1 MIYKSY
7 IVEQNMRNLKE
18 NCILFYGENI
28 GLKNEIKDK
37 VRSSNMDSEIVIF
50 SQDEILKNKS
60 LLINEIQNISL
71 FEKKKIYF
79 LNEVNDKILPII
91 EDLGNIA
98 DHKIYLFSE
107 ILDKKSKIRSY
118 FEKSREKAVV
128 ACYPDNDLTIKKI
141 ILEKLKGFQGLTPD
155 NLNLIVENC
164 NQDRMKLTNE
174 INKIII
180 CFENKKIDSD
190 KLEQLLNVRSNND
203 FSILK
208 DQAINGNKFLTNK
221 LLNDTILESEKNIF
235 YINSINQRLSRI
247 KEINK
252 ISKVG
257 NVEAAIEKLRPPVFW
272 KDKTNFI
279 LQAKK
284 WDESKINKILKKTYL
299 LEKRFK
305 KSTIINRE
313 VLIKKL
319 IVDICVLANA

>member
-7 IVEQNMRNLKE
+7 IVEQNIKSLKE
-18 NCILFYGENI
+18 NCVLFYGENL
-28 GLKNEIKDK
+28 GLKNEIKNK
-37 VRSSNMDSEIVIF
+37 IRSINIDSEIIIF
-50 SQDEILKNKS
+50 NQEEILKNNN
-60 LLINEIQNISL
+60 LLNSEIQNVSL

-79 LNEVNDKILPII
+79 LDDVNDKILPII
-91 EDLGNIA
+91 EELETDS

-107 ILDKKSKIRSY
+107 ILDKKSKIRNY
-118 FEKSREKAVV
+118 FEKSKEEAVV

-155 NLNLIVENC
+155 NLNLIIENC

-174 INKIII
+174 IAKIII

-190 KLEQLLNVRSNND
+190 KLEKLLNVRSNND
-203 FSILK
+203 FNILK

-221 LLNDTILESEKNIF
+221 LLNDTILESDKNIF

-252 ISKVG
+252 ITKAG
-257 NVEAAIEKLRPPVFW
+257 NIEAAIEKLRPPVFW

-284 WDESKINKILKKTYL
+284 WDESKINKIL
-299 LEKRFK
+299 E
-305 KSTIINRE
+305 
-313 VLIKKL
+313 
-319 IVDICVLANA
+319 

>member
-7 IVEQNMRNLKE
+7 IVEQNIADLKE
-18 NCILFYGENI
+18 NCILFYGENL

-37 VRSSNMDSEIVIF
+37 VRSINTDSEIVIF

-60 LLINEIQNISL
+60 LLISEIQNISL

-91 EDLGNIA
+91 EDLGNIT

-107 ILDKKSKIRSY
+107 ILDKKSKIRNY

-128 ACYPDNDLTIKKI
+128 ACYPDNNLTIKKI

-155 NLNLIVENC
+155 NLNLIIENC
-164 NQDRMKLTNE
+164 NQDRMRLTNE

-180 CFENKKIDSD
+180 CFENKNIDTD

-252 ISKVG
+252 ISKAG